1 MDKVKEN
8 LELNARE
15 INDGS
20 IVLKSYPK
28 RMIATLSTRCNSR
41 CIMCEVVKKQW
52 DMPQTTMKEIESL
65 LPYMQ
70 SVNWQGGEVFLLET
84 FEKLFIESLNNK
96 HLHQTIVTNG
106 MLLNDKWIDLLTEAN
121 IELTISIDGL
131 DKDVYERIRY
141 GSKFDVLIRNIN
153 KLNDVRKKKNSK
165 LSLKMH
171 TVVMKS
177 NYKYADMFIDFA
189 QKYNFDIVYM
199 MPIWGGQNIEEN
211 IYIGENREIISE
223 LSKKIETASEKSRQ
237 SGIKFFHSLPVI
249 KEEKTAFKKEC
260 VKESVEN
267 KSGGDCSEKKTVETE
282 HKIFCYL
289 PWQQLNIDP
298 GGEVRPGC
306 LCSKPVGNIEHDSIL
321 NIWNSPDMQEYR
333 KRVLGNPQ
341 NWCNNDCLNGSI
353 PEDLRRI

>member
-8 LELNARE
+8 LELNIRE
-15 INDGS
+15 INDGK
-20 IVLKSYPK
+20 IILKSYPK

-52 DMPQTTMKEIESL
+52 DMPQKTMKEIESL

-70 SVNWQGGEVFLLET
+70 SVNWQGGEVFLLES
-84 FEKLFIESLNNK
+84 FEKLFIESLKNE

-131 DKDVYERIRY
+131 DKEIYEKIRY
-141 GSKFDVLIRNIN
+141 GSKFDVLINNLNR
-153 KLNDVRKKKNSK
+153 LNDIRKKKNSR

-171 TVVMKS
+171 TVVMRS
-177 NYKYADMFIDFA
+177 NYKFADKFIDFA
-189 QKYNFDIVYM
+189 EKYNFDIVYM
-199 MPIWGGQNIEEN
+199 MPIWGGQEIDEN
-211 IYIGENREIISE
+211 IYIGDNHDIIAN
-223 LSKKIETASEKSRQ
+223 LSKNIELALSKSKQ
-237 SGIKFFHSLPVI
+237 FGINFFHSLPVVKENHSNTSDNDNI
-249 KEEKTAFKKEC
+249 EVKEEDNKKQHCNNGVDIKKEL
-260 VKESVEN
+260 
-267 KSGGDCSEKKTVETE
+267 
-282 HKIFCYL
+282 FCYL

-306 LCSKPVGNIEHDSIL
+306 LCSKPIGNIQQDSIL
-321 NIWNSPDMQEYR
+321 DIWNSLNMQEYR
-333 KRVLGNPQ
+333 KRVLDNPQ

-353 PEDLRRI
+353 PEDLRRV

>member
-8 LELNARE
+8 LELNIRE
-15 INDGS
+15 INDGK
-20 IVLKSYPK
+20 IILKSYPK

-70 SVNWQGGEVFLLET
+70 SVNWQGGEVFLLES
-84 FEKLFIESLNNK
+84 FEKLFIESLKNE

-121 IELTISIDGL
+121 IELTISVDGL
-131 DKDVYERIRY
+131 DKDIYEKIRY
-141 GSKFDVLIRNIN
+141 GSKFDVLIYNLNR
-153 KLNDVRKKKNSK
+153 LNDIRKKKNSR

-171 TVVMKS
+171 TVVMRS
-177 NYKYADMFIDFA
+177 NYKFADKFIDFA
-189 QKYNFDIVYM
+189 KKYNFDTVYM
-199 MPIWGGQNIEEN
+199 MPIWGGQEIEEN
-211 IYIGENREIISE
+211 IYIGNNKEIISE
-223 LSKKIETASEKSRQ
+223 LSCRIETAEQKSRQ

-249 KEEKTAFKKEC
+249 KEEKTVIQKEC
-260 VKESVEN
+260 VKENIEN
-267 KSGGDCSEKKTVETE
+267 KSGGASREKKIDESE
-282 HKIFCYL
+282 HKMFCYL

-306 LCSKPVGNIEHDSIL
+306 LCSKPIGNIEQDSIL
-321 NIWNSPDMQEYR
+321 DIWNSLNMQEYR
-333 KRVLGNPQ
+333 KRVLCNPQ